1 MVTYL
6 CRWDHAYTLKSLN
19 REKLFKILSYDDA
32 FRAKSL
38 PSGTYFFTDLD
49 RLGVWELELAGIIYR
64 LLKQAGA
71 DVFNDPV
78 KARTRYSLLRA
89 LHLEGVNSFQ
99 VYRPSLSEWPERY
112 PVFVRRD
119 HFHSGVL
126 SELIEDEK
134 SLREALV
141 RISNDGIP
149 DSNLMVVEYAAEPTS
164 QGIFQKHAVYRIGD
178 RYFRDL
184 TVNQNHWV
192 AKYGELGVAGE
203 KIYQDELDNMRHVP
217 FLETIQEVFEIAN
230 IEYGRVDFGIV
241 AGKPQFY
248 EINTNP
254 CVGFSLSQHPFSQ
267 RLKSH
272 SIFKDNYLA
281 AVRVLENLNRKSHVE
296 MNHNVL
302 IHHRKQSRWRTW
314 SRPTL

>member
-6 CRWDHAYTLKSLN
+6 SRWDHAYTLKFLK
-19 REKLFKILSYDDA
+19 REKLFKPLSYDEA

-38 PSGTYFFTDLD
+38 PLGTYIFTDLD
-49 RLGVWELELAGIIYR
+49 RLGAWELELAAIVYR
-64 LLKQAGA
+64 VLKQAGA
-71 DVFNDPV
+71 PVINDPAKV
-78 KARTRYSLLRA
+78 KTRYCLLKA
-89 LHLEGVNSFQ
+89 LHCDGLNAFQ
-99 VYRPSLSEWPERY
+99 VYRPSLGELPELY

-134 SLREALV
+134 SLREALEK
-141 RISNDGIP
+141 ISNDGIP
-149 DSNLMVVEYAAEPTS
+149 DSNLMVVEYAAEPTRE
-164 QGIFQKHAVYRIGD
+164 GLFQKHAVYRIGD
-178 RYFRDL
+178 HYFRDL
-184 TVNQNHWV
+184 TVNQNHWM

-203 KIYQDELDNMRHVP
+203 ALYQEELDNMPHVP
-217 FLETIQEVFEIAN
+217 FLDTIRQVFDIAN

-254 CVGFSLSQHPFSQ
+254 FVGFNLSKHPFSQ

-272 SIFKDNYLA
+272 GIFKDNYRA
-281 AVRVLENLNRKSHVE
+281 AVRALERPGSKNQIELNHDVLV
-296 MNHNVL
+296 
-302 IHHRKQSRWRTW
+302 HHRKQSRWRTW